1 MSKSMSQILLI
12 CAIIFV
18 IYFKTI
24 IILENRE
31 DSRSCGHTLSLII
44 NGVLNFFEKQR
55 VRIVFKSF
63 KIYN

>member
-31 DSRSCGHTLSLII
+31 DSRSCGRTLSLII